1 MFAKLGRIVVRH
13 PWRVIGVWI
22 VAAVAI
28 IDLAPKL
35 STTSSEVSFL
45 PSHYQSV
52 QAAHL
57 QKKAFAT
64 TATPA
69 ALVVA
74 ERRGGL
80 PLTARDV
87 STLERAQRVLASHR
101 IRAVTAID
109 PAVVSPNH
117 LVGVIGVEMPN
128 VQGQLTTAQTDAVL
142 TLRHDVASLTKG
154 TDLRAGVTG
163 TAAEAVD
170 QQKSAQTASKVV
182 AIATIGLIL
191 ALLLLIFRSPVIALL
206 PVLVI
211 GVVSQVA
218 DGLIASLSRAFGL
231 HIDSTVS
238 TLLIVVLFGVGTDY
252 VLFLMFRFRERL
264 RAGVDAKDAMIDAV
278 TRVGPAI
285 ATAAGAVIIAFLA
298 LTLSSI
304 TLFRSLGPAL
314 AIAVATTLLA
324 GLTLIP
330 AIVSLLQT
338 RTFWPSR
345 AWQREPEGARFGA
358 IGNVLAR
365 RPGRVAL
372 ASAGVLVVLGAFALS
387 FHPSFTLTS
396 GKTATTQSAI
406 YSKVLLR
413 GYAAGE
419 AEPTDVY
426 LESTSGTA
434 IPPSALTAYGQ
445 RLARVDGV
453 ATVAP
458 ARVAEHGAVAD
469 FRVVLTHSPKS
480 DAAMST
486 VRGPLQR
493 AADAAPPGTRPL
505 IGGITSVYVNLQSA
519 MGHDYALVFPVAAVL
534 ILLILALLLRSAVA
548 PWYLMGAVGLGFAS
562 TLGASV
568 LVFQDAQGESG
579 LSFILPIVMYLFVV
593 ALGTDYNILMVS
605 RLREEA
611 REGRGPRGAAAMAVR
626 HAGPTIA
633 SAGLIL
639 AGTFA
644 SLILAGGTTL
654 SQMGFAISVGI
665 AIAAFVMAM
674 FLTPSLTAL
683 VGHRA
688 WWPGHRDESPPEIS
702 SPGGSVHVGGG
713 SRSDGDGVGGA
724 GAASLPSRSSCAFS
738 SPPTSTASEVRYSQK
753 MKIATPAKLP
763 YVLPYEPNV
772 LT

>member
-28 IDLAPKL
+28 VGLAPKL
-35 STTSSEVSFL
+35 STTTSEVSFL

-52 QAAHL
+52 QAANL
-57 QKKAFAT
+57 EKKAFT
-64 TATPA
+64 NTATPA

-74 ERRGGL
+74 EPRGGG

-87 STLERAQRVLASHR
+87 ALLDRAQRVLASRR
-101 IRAVTAID
+101 IPAVNAVD
-109 PAVVSPNH
+109 HAVVSPNH
-117 LVGVIGVEMPN
+117 LVGLIGVEMPN
-128 VQGQLTTAQTDAVL
+128 VQGQLTTAQTHAVL
-142 TLRHDVASLTKG
+142 TLRRDVTSLTKG

-163 TAAEAVD
+163 TAAQALD
-170 QQKSAQTASKVV
+170 QQKSGQTASKVV

-211 GVVSQVA
+211 GVVSEIA
-218 DGLIASLSRAFGL
+218 DGLIASLSRALGL

-238 TLLIVVLFGVGTDY
+238 TMLIVVLFGVGTDY

-264 RAGVDAKDAMIDAV
+264 RAGVEAKEGMVDAV

-314 AIAVATTLLA
+314 AIAVAATLLA

-330 AIVSLLQT
+330 AIVSLLGT
-338 RTFWPSR
+338 RTFWPSS

-358 IGNVLAR
+358 IGNLLAR
-365 RPGRVAL
+365 HPGRVAVL
-372 ASAGVLVVLGAFALS
+372 SAGVLVVLGGFALG

-396 GKTATTQSAI
+396 GKTATTESAV

-426 LESTSGTA
+426 LESTDGTA
-434 IPPSALTAYGQ
+434 IPSSALTAYGQ
-445 RLARVDGV
+445 RLARVEGV
-453 ATVAP
+453 ASVAP
-458 ARVAEHGAVAD
+458 ARVAEHGTVAD

-480 DAAMST
+480 DAAMTT

-493 AADAAPPGTRPL
+493 AADDAPAGTRPL
-505 IGGITSVYVNLQSA
+505 IGGITSVYVDLESA

-534 ILLILALLLRSAVA
+534 ILLILALLLRSVVA

-579 LSFILPIVMYLFVV
+579 LTFILPIVMYLFVV

-611 REGRGPRGAAAMAVR
+611 REGRDPRGAAAMALR

-688 WWPGHRDESPPEIS
+688 WWPGHRDEP
-702 SPGGSVHVGGG
+702 SPGVPPSAGAMQGVGAARSNGAGESHVGTP
-713 SRSDGDGVGGA
+713 GDDAAAATGA
-724 GAASLPSRSSCAFS
+724 RRP
-738 SPPTSTASEVRYSQK
+738 
-753 MKIATPAKLP
+753 
-763 YVLPYEPNV
+763 
-772 LT
+772 

>member
-1 MFAKLGRIVVRH
+1 MFAKLGRMVVRH

-28 IDLAPKL
+28 IGLAPKL

-52 QAAHL
+52 QAANL
-57 QKKAFAT
+57 QKKAFADVG
-64 TATPA
+64 TPG

-74 ERRGGL
+74 ERRGGR

-87 STLERAQRVLASHR
+87 SMLERAQRVLSSHR
-101 IRAVTAID
+101 IPAVKAID

-117 LVGVIGVEMPN
+117 LVGMIGVEMPN

-142 TLRHDVASLTKG
+142 TLRHEVASLTKG

-163 TAAEAVD
+163 TAAQAVD

-264 RAGVDAKDAMIDAV
+264 RAGVEAKEAMIDAV

-372 ASAGVLVVLGAFALS
+372 VSAGVLVVLGAFALS

-396 GKTATTQSAI
+396 GKTATTQSAV

-434 IPPSALTAYGQ
+434 IPPSALTVYGQ

-458 ARVAEHGAVAD
+458 PRVAEHGSVAD

-480 DAAMST
+480 NAAMTT

-505 IGGITSVYVNLQSA
+505 IGGITSVYVDLQSA

-534 ILLILALLLRSAVA
+534 ILLILALLLRSVVA

-611 REGRGPRGAAAMAVR
+611 REGRDPRGAAAMAVR

-688 WWPGHRDESPPEIS
+688 WWPGHRDEPPPEIS
-702 SPGGSVHVGGG
+702 PPGGAEPPGAVVVSGAAAASGASVASGAVASSGASSTSGASASGRGASETGSAGGA
-713 SRSDGDGVGGA
+713 A
-724 GAASLPSRSSCAFS
+724 GAAAGARRP
-738 SPPTSTASEVRYSQK
+738 
-753 MKIATPAKLP
+753 
-763 YVLPYEPNV
+763 
-772 LT
+772 

>member
-28 IDLAPKL
+28 IGLAPKL

-101 IRAVTAID
+101 IPAVTAID

-264 RAGVDAKDAMIDAV
+264 RAGVEAKDAMIDAV